1 MAKPR
6 FLLLFFPF
14 FLAALPTAAQP
25 FGRPLTPEEVACEE
39 RQLNRLVHRFSSG
52 VGIITVGNAFL
63 WRADPDRTSYQ
74 GLAAFGRLEK
84 NLGER
89 VHEES
94 QIAFDLFLRDD
105 QDFLSPQ
112 RALLPQATLVRRDAA
127 SNLRPATVPLPYLN
141 VVFELAPEVADPTTP
156 LQPIQITNR
165 QAAREGQSDR
175 AGRGLAIDDLLS
187 VCHHELTPF
196 DLRVFSIL
204 ARTVRASEC
213 LLEPFGCQAFIAGH
227 KSVIFRSEEPLSY
240 RINLFSYFSSCDDE
254 GHCSYGEADTAL
266 LFHLQVNAAGQLT
279 IGDVQALPWCTG
291 GPVEDQIRCT
301 QFLSPLLGIYVLPPI
316 RPGGERQGEPEFQR
330 GAFLNVVSL
339 SSEFNILQDNVNWAD
354 LLRDTAWN
362 QGFEWAAAP
371 ANACTA
377 EP

>member
-1 MAKPR
+1 MIKSR
-6 FLLLFFPF
+6 LLLLSLPF
-14 FLAALPTAAQP
+14 VLAALPTAAQP
-25 FGRPLTPEEVACEE
+25 FGRRLTSEEVACEE
-39 RQLNRLVHRFSSG
+39 HQLNRLVHRFSSG

-63 WRADPDRTSYQ
+63 WRADPDRASYQ

-84 NLGER
+84 DLGER

-105 QDFLSPQ
+105 QDFLNPQ

-127 SNLRPATVPLPYLN
+127 SNLRPATVPFPYLN

-156 LQPIQITNR
+156 QQPIQITNR
-165 QAAREGQSDR
+165 QAAGEGQSDR

-187 VCHHELTPF
+187 VCHHEVTPF

-213 LLEPFGCQAFIAGH
+213 LFEPLGCFSFIAGH
-227 KSVIFRSEEPLSY
+227 KSVIFRGEEPLSY
-240 RINLFSYFSSCDDE
+240 RINLFSYLSSCDDE
-254 GHCSYGEADTAL
+254 GHCSYGEADVAFL
-266 LFHLQVNAAGQLT
+266 ARFQVDDSGRLAGGDIQVLPFCT
-279 IGDVQALPWCTG
+279 EGPSQVGCTHNGSSDIGV
-291 GPVEDQIRCT
+291 
-301 QFLSPLLGIYVLPPI
+301 YVLPPI
-316 RPGGERQGEPEFQR
+316 RPGVERQGEAEFQR
-330 GAFLNVVSL
+330 AAFLNVDYEG
-339 SSEFNILQDNVNWAD
+339 SERNVLQADVNWSD
-354 LLRDTAWN
+354 LLRDTSWN
-362 QGFEWAAAP
+362 QGFEWAVAP